1 MVNIRDIAKAAN
13 VSVSTVSKA
22 LNGYLDINKETR
34 RRVMKIV
41 VDMDYLPNIMA
52 SSLIT
57 KRTNTIGIFFGDKI
71 NSGFDHPFFND
82 LINSIKD
89 VAGEE
94 GYDILIFANRK
105 KETNSYKTICYE
117 RGVDG
122 VILILTGKKRTDK
135 KIYELSE
142 SIPTVH
148 IDSFI
153 YKKNSVNFVE
163 SDNEVAAIEATEHLI
178 KLGHKKILKLA
189 GDKVANATYERIR
202 GYKKILKKYNLPVEE
217 QLIQY
222 GEFSKEKAKEVTREF
237 FRKKRDVTAIFAS
250 SDMMAF
256 GAIDALKEL
265 GYRVPE
271 DIAVVGFD
279 DIEMAKLY
287 KPALTTIHQQGYKMG
302 EEAAKMLISIIRD
315 EKNHG
320 APRNIRIPAR
330 LIVRESCGAKL
341 RGNV

>member
-1 MVNIRDIAKAAN
+1 MVNIRDIAKAAK

-22 LNGYLDINKETR
+22 LNGYIDVSKETR
-34 RRVMKIV
+34 KKIMEIAV
-41 VDMDYLPNIMA
+41 KMDYLPNIMA

-57 KRTNTIGIFFGDKI
+57 KKTKTIGIFFGDKI

-122 VILILTGKKRTDK
+122 VILILTGKKRTDT

-153 YKKNSVNFVE
+153 YKKSLVNFVE
-163 SDNEVAAIEATEHLI
+163 SDNEKGAMEATEHLVR
-178 KLGHKKILKLA
+178 LGHKKILKLA
-189 GDKVANATYERIR
+189 GDRIANATYERIR
-202 GYKKILKKYNLPVEE
+202 GYKKILKKYNLPIEE
-217 QLIQY
+217 RLIKY
-222 GEFSKEKAKEVTREF
+222 GEFSREKAEEITLEF
-237 FRKKRDVTAIFAS
+237 FKKKEDVTAIFAS

-256 GAIDALKEL
+256 GAIEALKEL

-279 DIEMAKLY
+279 DIEAAKLY
-287 KPALTTIHQQGYKMG
+287 NPALTTIHQQGYKMG
-302 EEAAKMLISIIRD
+302 EEAARMLINIIRD
-315 EKNHG
+315 ESNNKT
-320 APRNIRIPAR
+320 PVNIRIPVW
-330 LIVRESCGAKL
+330 LIVRESCGARL
-341 RGNV
+341 GADV

>member
-22 LNGYLDINKETR
+22 LNGYIDVNKETR
-34 RRVMKIV
+34 KKIMKIA

-52 SSLIT
+52 SALIT
-57 KRTNTIGIFFGDKI
+57 KKTNTIGIFFGDKI

-89 VAGEE
+89 VAGQE

-122 VILILTGKKRTDK
+122 VILILTGEKRTDRN
-135 KIYELSE
+135 IYELSE
-142 SIPTVH
+142 SIPAVH

-153 YKKNSVNFVE
+153 YKKNLVNFVE
-163 SDNEVAAIEATEHLI
+163 SDNETAAMEATEHLV
-178 KLGHKKILKLA
+178 KLGHKKILKIA
-189 GDKVANATYERIR
+189 GDRVANATYERIR
-202 GYKKILKKYNLPVEE
+202 GYKKALKKYGLPVEE
-217 QLIQY
+217 QFIKY
-222 GEFSKEKAKEVTREF
+222 GEFSKAKAKEITHEF
-237 FRKKRDVTAIFAS
+237 FKGERDVTAIFAS

-256 GAIDALKEL
+256 GAIEALKDMDI
-265 GYRVPE
+265 RVPE

-279 DIEMAKLY
+279 DITIARLY
-287 KPALTTIHQQGYKMG
+287 KPALTTVHQQGYKMG
-302 EEAAKMLISIIRD
+302 EEAAKMLISIIRG
-315 EKNHG
+315 ERNHR
-320 APRNIRIPAR
+320 APENIRIPAR
-330 LIVRESCGAKL
+330 LVVRESCGAKL
-341 RGNV
+341 K